1 MSRGLLCATLAAATR
16 IRGVNLGGW
25 LVLEPWILP
34 TFFETANEGSH
45 RKKRTR
51 KLRKTQQGRETHKK
65 QRR

>member
-45 RKKRTR
+45 RKKT
-51 KLRKTQQGRETHKK
+51 K
-65 QRR
+65 QFLVAIPNLYFSNF

>member
-34 TFFETANEGSH
+34 NFFETANEILVAAH
-45 RKKRTR
+45 LYFTR
-51 KLRKTQQGRETHKK
+51 F
-65 QRR
+65 